1 MLLLLCL
8 MNLQWMKGMR
18 NLYFNFFL
26 LSLLFFSSVDKSFSE
41 DEFPPLD
48 LNKKQKTIVDN
59 ALSSCGDVNFENLL
73 NARKEKLGLNEPD
86 KTINRKKQLDNSLGI
101 EVSRS
106 IETIYTPEQSLA
118 NVKKILSSIKDDR
131 LYSAIAYYII
141 RDFAFYENGLCKS
154 LKNHFD
160 TYKIYKEFYLK
171 TKNKELDPIYENENN
186 LYFFYKNSSNARKR
200 LLLAIQSKKRL
211 LEKEQFLL
219 KNLKIFTNYI

>member
-1 MLLLLCL
+1 
-8 MNLQWMKGMR
+8 MKGMR

-26 LSLLFFSSVDKSFSE
+26 LILLFFSSVDKSFSE

-59 ALSSCGDVNFENLL
+59 AVSSCEDVNFENLL
-73 NARKEKLGLNEPD
+73 NARKEKLGLDEPD

-141 RDFAFYENGLCKS
+141 RDFAFYESGLCKS

-160 TYKIYKEFYLK
+160 TYKVYKDFYLK

-186 LYFFYKNSSNARKR
+186 LNFFYKNSSSARKR

>member
-1 MLLLLCL
+1 
-8 MNLQWMKGMR
+8 MR

-26 LSLLFFSSVDKSFSE
+26 LIILFFSSVGKSFSE

-59 ALSSCGDVNFENLL
+59 AVSSCGDVNFENLL
-73 NARKEKLGLNEPD
+73 NARKEKLGLDEPD

-118 NVKKILSSIKDDR
+118 NVKKILSSINDDR
-131 LYSAIAYYII
+131 LYPAVAYYII
-141 RDFAFYENGLCKS
+141 KDFAFYEHGLCKS
-154 LKNHFD
+154 LRNHFQ
-160 TYKIYKEFYLK
+160 TYNIYKEFYFK

-186 LYFFYKNSSNARKR
+186 LNFFYKNTSNARKR
-200 LLLAIQSKKRL
+200 LLLAIQSRKRL
-211 LEKEQFLL
+211 LQKEQFLL
-219 KNLKIFTNYI
+219 KNLKIFTEKYI

>member
-1 MLLLLCL
+1 
-8 MNLQWMKGMR
+8 MKDMR

-26 LSLLFFSSVDKSFSE
+26 LILLLFLSLDKSFSE
-41 DEFPPLD
+41 NEFPPLD

-73 NARKEKLGLNEPD
+73 NARKEKFGLNEPD

-131 LYSAIAYYII
+131 LYPAIAYYII
-141 RDFAFYENGLCKS
+141 RDFAFYEHGLCKS

-160 TYKIYKEFYLK
+160 TYKVYKEFYLK

-186 LYFFYKNSSNARKR
+186 LNFFYKNSSSARKR

-219 KNLKIFTNYI
+219 KNLEIFTNYI

>member
-1 MLLLLCL
+1 M
-8 MNLQWMKGMR
+8 QSH
-18 NLYFNFFL
+18 YFSFFL
-26 LSLLFFSSVDKSFSE
+26 LISFFFLHFNKSFSE

-48 LNKKQKTIVDN
+48 LNKEQKTIVDN
-59 ALSSCGDVNFENLL
+59 ALSSCGDVNFDNLL
-73 NARKEKLGLNEPD
+73 DVRKEKLGLNEPD

-106 IETIYTPEQSLA
+106 IETIYTPKQSLA
-118 NVKKILSSIKDDR
+118 NVKKLLSSIKDDR

-160 TYKIYKEFYLK
+160 TYKVYKDFYLK

-186 LYFFYKNSSNARKR
+186 LNFFYKNSSSARKR

>member
-1 MLLLLCL
+1 
-8 MNLQWMKGMR
+8 MKCMR

-26 LSLLFFSSVDKSFSE
+26 LILLFFSSVDKSFSE

-48 LNKKQKTIVDN
+48 LNKKQETIVDN

-141 RDFAFYENGLCKS
+141 RDFAFYEHGLCKS

-160 TYKIYKEFYLK
+160 TYKVYKEFYLK
-171 TKNKELDPIYENENN
+171 TKNKELDPIYENQNN
-186 LYFFYKNSSNARKR
+186 LNFFYKNSSNARNR

>member
-1 MLLLLCL
+1 
-8 MNLQWMKGMR
+8 MR

-26 LSLLFFSSVDKSFSE
+26 LILLFFSSVDKSFSE

-59 ALSSCGDVNFENLL
+59 AVSSCEDVNFENLL
-73 NARKEKLGLNEPD
+73 NARKEKLGLDEPD

-141 RDFAFYENGLCKS
+141 RDFAFYESGLCKS

-160 TYKIYKEFYLK
+160 TYKIYKDFYLK

-186 LYFFYKNSSNARKR
+186 LNFFYKNSSSARKR

>member
-1 MLLLLCL
+1 
-8 MNLQWMKGMR
+8 MKDMR

-26 LSLLFFSSVDKSFSE
+26 LILLFFSSVDKSFSE

-48 LNKKQKTIVDN
+48 LNKEQKTIVDN
-59 ALSSCGDVNFENLL
+59 ALSSCGDVNFDNLL
-73 NARKEKLGLNEPD
+73 DVRKEKLGLNEPD

-131 LYSAIAYYII
+131 LYPAIAYYII
-141 RDFAFYENGLCKS
+141 RDFAFYEHGLCKS
-154 LKNHFD
+154 LKNHFN
-160 TYKIYKEFYLK
+160 TYKVYKEFYLK

-186 LYFFYKNSSNARKR
+186 LNFFYKNSSSARKR

>member
-1 MLLLLCL
+1 
-8 MNLQWMKGMR
+8 MR

-26 LSLLFFSSVDKSFSE
+26 LILLFFSSVDKSFSE

-59 ALSSCGDVNFENLL
+59 AVSSCGDVNFENLL
-73 NARKEKLGLNEPD
+73 NVRKEKLGLNEPD

-118 NVKKILSSIKDDR
+118 NVKKILSSIHDDR

-160 TYKIYKEFYLK
+160 TYKVYKDFYLK
-171 TKNKELDPIYENENN
+171 TKNKELDPIYENQNN
-186 LYFFYKNSSNARKR
+186 LNFFYKNSSSARKR

-219 KNLKIFTNYI
+219 ENLKIFKTEYI

>member
-1 MLLLLCL
+1 
-8 MNLQWMKGMR
+8 
-18 NLYFNFFL
+18 
-26 LSLLFFSSVDKSFSE
+26 V
-41 DEFPPLD
+41 
-48 LNKKQKTIVDN
+48 
-59 ALSSCGDVNFENLL
+59 SSCEDVNFENLL
-73 NARKEKLGLNEPD
+73 NARKEKLGLDEPD

-141 RDFAFYENGLCKS
+141 RDFAFYESGLCKS

-160 TYKIYKEFYLK
+160 TYKVYKDFYLK
-171 TKNKELDPIYENENN
+171 TKNKALDPIYENENN
-186 LYFFYKNSSNARKR
+186 LNFFYKNSSSARKR

>member
-1 MLLLLCL
+1 
-8 MNLQWMKGMR
+8 MR

-26 LSLLFFSSVDKSFSE
+26 LILLFFSSVDKSFSE

-48 LNKKQKTIVDN
+48 LNKEQKTIVDN
-59 ALSSCGDVNFENLL
+59 ALSSCGDVNFDNLL
-73 NARKEKLGLNEPD
+73 DVRKEKLGLNEPD
-86 KTINRKKQLDNSLGI
+86 KTINKKKQLDNSLGI

-118 NVKKILSSIKDDR
+118 NVKKILSSINDDR
-131 LYSAIAYYII
+131 LYPAIAYYII
-141 RDFAFYENGLCKS
+141 RDFAFYEHGLCKS

-160 TYKIYKEFYLK
+160 TYKVYKEFYLK

-186 LYFFYKNSSNARKR
+186 LNFFYKNSSNARNR

-219 KNLKIFTNYI
+219 KNLKIFTETYI

>member
-1 MLLLLCL
+1 
-8 MNLQWMKGMR
+8 MKAMQ
-18 NLYFNFFL
+18 NLYFNFFFL
-26 LSLLFFSSVDKSFSE
+26 ISFFIFIINPSFSE
-41 DEFPPLD
+41 SETLSLD

-141 RDFAFYENGLCKS
+141 RDFAFYESGLCKS

-160 TYKIYKEFYLK
+160 TYKIYKDFYLK

-186 LYFFYKNSSNARKR
+186 LNFFYKNSSSARKR